1 MSVLENKSKII
12 NSFNLLVR
20 ANPGT
25 ELVVLTQGGIVLG
38 KVPSDEDFQNNS
50 ALKNYVEAIKAI
62 KKDDDDKDD
71 ELPELLGLVD
81 VTVVNGISRIHLSFT
96 VIFVDQILGVSIGSP
111 EIPQQN

>member
-20 ANPGT
+20 ANP
-25 ELVVLTQGGIVLG
+25 G

>member
-1 MSVLENKSKII
+1 MSVLKNKSKII

-50 ALKNYVEAIKAI
+50 ALKSYVETIKII
-62 KKDDDDKDD
+62 KEDDDDKED
-71 ELPELLGLVD
+71 ELPEVLGLVD
-81 VTVVNGISRIHLSFT
+81 VTVINGISQNPLDFI
-96 VIFVDQILGVSIGSP
+96 VIFVDQILGVSIGTPATP
-111 EIPQQN
+111 EQG

>member
-38 KVPSDEDFQNNS
+38 KVPSDEDFQN
-50 ALKNYVEAIKAI
+50 NYVEAIKAI